1 MKNEEIKT
9 SIGLSPSSYLPT
21 GEGGGRGPKRIMVL
35 GGNIVQMEATLEAK
49 RQGYYVI
56 SADLHEDNP
65 GHKVADEYCKVDI
78 VDKEAVLREAKRLN
92 IDGIVPY
99 SSDTL
104 APIAAYVAEEMGL
117 PGNPYKAVCTLTH
130 KDLFRKF
137 LRENGF
143 CAPWSDSFTDK
154 EDAIRYFREKKN
166 DSQICKAIMKP
177 VDSAG
182 SRGVFAIT
190 SEEELAEHWAESLS
204 YSICKKVIIEQF
216 VEKVGHQLDGD
227 IFLDNGKII
236 FAGFCDQHHV
246 IGKSALVPVSL
257 STPSELSQE
266 MKQKAVD
273 ELQRLF
279 SLLGMKTGPCNVEFV
294 VGKDGGIY
302 FLDLGPR
309 NGGCNIPYLEQQATG
324 FEENLYTIRAA
335 VGDELPKRDNVLC
348 NSTNYVMYYRPY
360 ANENGRYKELWMSD
374 YFRDKVINITHL
386 MNIGDDIQLTHNGND
401 TVAVVFAK
409 FDNQQ
414 EMLDTIDNMSE
425 HLRVIT
431 EHYYPHLFDNAP
443 KGQ

>member
-1 MKNEEIKT
+1 M
-9 SIGLSPSSYLPT
+9 
-21 GEGGGRGPKRIMVL
+21 
-35 GGNIVQMEATLEAK
+35 QMEATLEAK

-78 VDKEAVLREAKRLN
+78 VDKEAVLREAKRLK

-104 APIAAYVAEEMGL
+104 APIAAYVAEKMGL
-117 PGNPYKAVCTLTH
+117 PGNPYKSVCTLTH

-137 LRENGF
+137 LKDNGF
-143 CAPWSDSFTDK
+143 YAPWSDSFTVLD
-154 EDAIRYFREKKN
+154 EAIIYFREKRKEG
-166 DSQICKAIMKP
+166 CKAIMKP

-190 SEEELAEHWAESLS
+190 SEEELAEHWTESLS
-204 YSICKKVIIEQF
+204 YSICGRVIVEQF
-216 VEKVGHQLDGD
+216 IEKVGHQLDGD

-246 IGKSALVPVSL
+246 VGKSALVPVSL
-257 STPSELSQE
+257 STPSELNKE
-266 MKQKAVD
+266 IKQKAVD

-279 SLLGMKTGPCNVEFV
+279 SLLDMKTGPCNVEFV
-294 VGKDGGIY
+294 IGKDGGIY

-324 FEENLYTIRAA
+324 FEENAYTIRAA
-335 VGDELPKRDNVLC
+335 VGDELPKPDNVFC
-348 NSTNYVMYYRPY
+348 DNTNFVMYYRPY

-374 YFRDKVINITHL
+374 YFRSKVINITHL
-386 MNIGDDIQLTHNGND
+386 MNICDDIQLSHNGND

-414 EMLDTIDNMSE
+414 EMLETIDNMSE
-425 HLRVIT
+425 HLQVIT
-431 EHYYPHLFDNAP
+431 E
-443 KGQ
+443 

>member
-1 MKNEEIKT
+1 MKGGISKMKNEKIKI
-9 SIGLSPSSYLPT
+9 SVEPSPSSSLPT
-21 GEGGGRGPKRIMVL
+21 GEGGGRGRKRIMIL

-78 VDKEAVLREAKRLN
+78 ADKEAVLREARRLN

-137 LRENGF
+137 LRDNGF
-143 CAPWSDSFTDK
+143 CAPWSEGFTNL
-154 EDAIRYFREKKN
+154 EEAIIYFREKSK
-166 DSQICKAIMKP
+166 DSCKAIMKP

-182 SRGVFAIT
+182 SRGVFAII
-190 SEEELAEHWAESLS
+190 SEEELTEHWEESLS
-204 YSICKKVIIEQF
+204 YSICKRVIIEQF
-216 VEKVGHQLDGD
+216 IEKVGHQLDGD
-227 IFLDNGKII
+227 IFLDNGRII

-246 IGKSALVPVSL
+246 AGKSALVPVSL

-266 MKQKAVD
+266 MKQKAVE

-324 FEENLYTIRAA
+324 FDENTYTIRAA

-348 NSTNYVMYYRPY
+348 DSTNYVMYYRPY

-374 YFRDKVINITHL
+374 YFRNKVINITHL

-409 FDNQQ
+409 FNNQQ
-414 EMLDTIDNMSE
+414 EMLETIDNMSE

-431 EHYYPHLFDNAP
+431 E
-443 KGQ
+443 

>member
-1 MKNEEIKT
+1 MENEKKHIL
-9 SIGLSPSSYLPT
+9 IGSSPYGSLPT
-21 GEGGGRGPKRIMVL
+21 GEGGGRGRRRRKLMVL

-78 VDKEAVLREAKRLN
+78 VDKDAVLREARRLN

-137 LRENGF
+137 LTDNGF
-143 CAPWSDSFTDK
+143 SAPWSDSFTNLD
-154 EDAIRYFREKKN
+154 EAIIYFRKKGKEGG
-166 DSQICKAIMKP
+166 KAIMKP

-190 SEEELAEHWAESLS
+190 SEEELKEHWEESLS
-204 YSICKKVIIEQF
+204 YSICGRVIVEQF
-216 VEKVGHQLDGD
+216 IEKVGHQLDGD

-246 IGKSALVPVSL
+246 AGKSSLVPVSL
-257 STPSELSQE
+257 SFPSELSRE

-273 ELQRLF
+273 ELQKIF

-294 VGKDGGIY
+294 VGKDGEIY

-309 NGGCNIPYLEQQATG
+309 NGGCNIPYLEQAATG
-324 FEENLYTIRAA
+324 FNENTYTIRAA
-335 VGDELPKRDNVLC
+335 VGDKLPKRDKVLC
-348 NSTNYVMYYRPY
+348 DNAKYIMYYRPY
-360 ANENGRYKELWMSD
+360 ANENGRYKELWMSE
-374 YFRDKVINITHL
+374 YFRNKVINITHL
-386 MNIGDDIQLTHNGND
+386 MNIGDKIQLTHNGND

-414 EMLDTIDNMSE
+414 EMLETIDNMSE

-431 EHYYPHLFDNAP
+431 E
-443 KGQ
+443 

>member
-1 MKNEEIKT
+1 MEKNKGIKDRERLPDSDNT
-9 SIGLSPSSYLPT
+9 NKKLSL
-21 GEGGGRGPKRIMVL
+21 GGIGGRKLMVL

-78 VDKEAVLREAKRLN
+78 VDKEAVLREARRLN

-117 PGNPYKAVCTLTH
+117 PGNPYKSVCTLTH

-143 CAPWSDSFTDK
+143 CAPWSDSFTNLDEAIVYLRENMK
-154 EDAIRYFREKKN
+154 EG
-166 DSQICKAIMKP
+166 SKAIIKP

-182 SRGVFAIT
+182 SRGVFTIT
-190 SEEELAEHWAESLS
+190 SEEELKEHWEESLS
-204 YSICKKVIIEQF
+204 YSICGRVIVEQF
-216 VEKVGHQLDGD
+216 IEKVGHQLDGD

-246 IGKSALVPVSL
+246 KGKSALVPVSL
-257 STPSELSQE
+257 SFPSELSQE

-294 VGKDGGIY
+294 IGKDGGIY

-309 NGGCNIPYLEQQATG
+309 NGGCNIPYLELEATG
-324 FEENLYTIRAA
+324 FEENTYTIRAA
-335 VGDELPKRDNVLC
+335 VGDEFPKRDKVLC
-348 NSTNYVMYYRPY
+348 DNAKYVMYYRPY
-360 ANENGRYKELWMSD
+360 ANKNGCYKELWMSD
-374 YFRDKVINITHL
+374 YFRNKVINITHL
-386 MNIGDDIQLTHNGND
+386 MNIGDKIQLTHNGND

-409 FDNQQ
+409 FNNQQ
-414 EMLDTIDNMSE
+414 EMLATIDNMSE

-431 EHYYPHLFDNAP
+431 E
-443 KGQ
+443 

>member
-1 MKNEEIKT
+1 MKQ
-9 SIGLSPSSYLPT
+9 
-21 GEGGGRGPKRIMVL
+21 KRIMTL

-78 VDKEAVLREAKRLN
+78 VDKEAVLREARRLR

-117 PGNPYKAVCTLTH
+117 PGNPYKSVYTLTH
-130 KDLFRKF
+130 KDLFRQF
-137 LRENGF
+137 LTDNGF
-143 CAPWSDSFTDK
+143 CAPWSNSFTNLD
-154 EDAIRYFREKKN
+154 EAIIYYREKKG
-166 DSQICKAIMKP
+166 CKAIMKP

-190 SEEELAEHWAESLS
+190 NEDELADHWEESRS
-204 YSICKKVIIEQF
+204 YSICGRVIIEQF
-216 VEKVGHQLDGD
+216 IERVGHQLDGD

-246 IGKSALVPVSL
+246 AGKSSLVPVSL
-257 STPSELSQE
+257 STPSELSLE
-266 MKQKAVD
+266 IKKKAVD

-309 NGGCNIPYLEQQATG
+309 NGGCNIPYLEQEATG
-324 FEENLYTIRAA
+324 FRENLYTVRAA
-335 VGDELPKRDNVLC
+335 VGDELPKCDNVLC
-348 NSTNYVMYYRPY
+348 DNINFVMYYRPY
-360 ANENGRYKELWMSD
+360 ASKNGRYKELWMSD

-409 FDNQQ
+409 FNNQQ
-414 EMLDTIDNMSE
+414 EMLETIDNMSE

-431 EHYYPHLFDNAP
+431 E
-443 KGQ
+443 